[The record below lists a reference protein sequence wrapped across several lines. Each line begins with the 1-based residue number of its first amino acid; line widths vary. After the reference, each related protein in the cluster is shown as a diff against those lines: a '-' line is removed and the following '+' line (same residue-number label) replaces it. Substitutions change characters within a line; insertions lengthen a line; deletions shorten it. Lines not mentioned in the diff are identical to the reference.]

1 MLFARVPSPTLIPL
15 REMGCNR
22 IQGYSISRPK
32 ASDEL
37 EIWLRQPQE
46 FYSS

>member
-1 MLFARVPSPTLIPL
+1 MPFARVPSPTLIPL
-15 REMGCNR
+15 HEKGCDR
-22 IQGYSISRPK
+22 VQGYSISRPK

>member
-15 REMGCNR
+15 HERGCDR
-22 IQGYSISRPK
+22 IQRYFISRQK